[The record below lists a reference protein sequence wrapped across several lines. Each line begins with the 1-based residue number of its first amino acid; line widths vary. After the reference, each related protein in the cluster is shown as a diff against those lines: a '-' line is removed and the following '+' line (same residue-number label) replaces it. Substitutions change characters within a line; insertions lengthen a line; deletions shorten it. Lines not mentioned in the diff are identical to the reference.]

1 MRTSLI
7 VGVTTAFAFAAGGT
21 LAGVATATG
30 APSSP
35 SVQSPVLRSQ
45 VLHLDVVE
53 RATTDTVVDTG
64 PAGDSRGDLLSFAN
78 DVFDATNTH
87 RVGHDN
93 GSCVRTVPGQAYE
106 CEWTLTLRHGSLVVQ
121 GPFYDTAD
129 STLAITGGTG
139 RFAAARGQMV
149 LHARNA
155 AGTAYDFRYS
165 ITD

>member
-1 MRTSLI
+1 MRKSL
-7 VGVTTAFAFAAGGT
+7 VAGAAAFTFAAGGT
-21 LAGVATATG
+21 LAGVAAATG
-30 APSSP
+30 APAGTSTRP
-35 SVQSPVLRSQ
+35 P
-45 VLHLDVVE
+45 VLHLNVVE

-64 PAGDSRGDLLSFAN
+64 PAGDSPGDLLSFAN
-78 DVFDATNTH
+78 GVFDAANTH

-93 GSCVRTVPGQAYE
+93 GSCVRTVARTAYE

-129 STLAITGGTG
+129 SVLAITGGTG

-155 AGTAYDFRYS
+155 EGTAYDFRYA

>member
-7 VGVTTAFAFAAGGT
+7 VGVTAFAFAAGGT

-30 APSSP
+30 APASP
-35 SVQSPVLRSQ
+35 SMRSHVLR
-45 VLHLDVVE
+45 LFVVE

-64 PAGDSRGDLLSFAN
+64 PAGDSPGDLLTFAN
-78 DVFDATNTH
+78 DVFDAANTH

-93 GSCVRTVPGQAYE
+93 GSCVRTVAGGAYE

-139 RFAAARGQMV
+139 RFSAARGQMV

-155 AGTAYDFRYS
+155 AGTAYDFRYA